1 MKNRLT
7 LLLLLCSIVGW
18 MPEAF
23 GDTYYWVGGQGN
35 WNDLSHWSTVSGST
49 NAADLHTTLPDQDD
63 EVRFDGNS
71 FTADG
76 QEVRLNVNATC
87 GDMIWTGNIMVKPEL
102 VFYSGREL
110 NIHGQ
115 LAINSLIDVSSDPN
129 NPGSVLMQST
139 SSATFAVAVFDGV
152 ELPNLEFVGAGG
164 FWAITT
170 NLTVAGDIIIHS
182 GEVDAGAPSG
192 EDIRTITTDRFI
204 VDGSDVDLDI
214 SKMNITAT
222 SLFQIDDLRSFIHY
236 VKVKSTD
243 FYSAVTT
250 SLFQINTAIADDFG
264 SLNLIGTNPIL
275 DADGLSLEFH
285 KDVTLEGTA
294 SNTVLGSHTFSGNLV
309 LNVPWVPNKFEAG
322 STQTFGN
329 MSNILAN
336 GPNCSNYFFLSSTSE
351 GNAATFSK
359 SGSAIQELTRFYIQ
373 DINTLQ
379 DNKFSAVLSIDLG
392 NTDDWDITP
401 KGSQD
406 FYWDGGT
413 GDWSESGN
421 WAFWDEE
428 DGLIPT
434 ICVPTAN
441 DNVFFIDAS
450 FTSSGQTVTADQSN
464 TYFNNMTWTTTQ
476 KQNLTISSGNVFVG
490 GSLTLVSNMTV
501 STPASSTF
509 HFTSSNPGNTISA
522 GITDINGASGHNL
535 ANVVF
540 EGIGGWTLTSSL
552 VTLGDIAIKS
562 GTFDT
567 GSNRLAG
574 DKISIEGINTSV
586 SLGDVVLTETFEIK
600 SILSLTTTGSN
611 IYATIF
617 DITPTDGLEFNQLI
631 LQDSGSATDG
641 MISGDNLTFAEVN
654 LNNSGTSTVFGNH
667 EYTNWLQFGK
677 KGMTVEFEAGTV
689 QVIKSLL
696 TSLGN
701 CGEEILVRTTESGNP
716 VTFKAGPGA
725 GNLELKSVLLKDN
738 IADPNMQ
745 AVTFTASS
753 SVNLGNNVGWD
764 FTGSATTRYFYWRG
778 GTGNWNTASNWMY
791 ATEPGVEPTLT
802 NCLPTANDDVFFD
815 AASFSGD
822 GTITLDGTE
831 QYCRNMIWQDDV
843 NDDGTPTMAIPN
855 NNDLYIF
862 GFLRLASTDRMAL
875 DFGMDSESVFYF
887 KARETDPE
895 TPLGVTLFT
904 HSIPNITFD
913 GEGGAW
919 TCNGTQFNV
928 DSKIQLLAGNLETS
942 ATANFAINANQFIV
956 NGSGASL
963 NLKTSVV
970 DVPELFQIGDINTL
984 MASNSQIGTN
994 NFDINTE
1001 ELAFG
1006 TVTLND
1012 IGQLNIMALDG
1023 DLDLNAELS
1032 GNNLTFESLIL
1043 SASNNNTVH
1052 GSHSFN
1058 QSLEFVYNNVI
1069 QAGGSPGFPFT
1080 DYTFDAGSTQT
1091 FSSTCTIFTSSD
1103 NPGSPLPINPQSN
1116 LRSSSV
1122 TTNAIFS
1129 KTGWA
1134 VCLENIVIYNN
1145 TATGGASFGYN
1156 SANAGV
1162 VGSSNWDPTTDCE
1175 TFLPVDCTDF
1185 AAAVQ
1190 TDNSVELY
1198 WITAQEVN
1206 NSGFEVQRSTDG
1218 RRFET
1223 IAWMDGAGTTSE
1235 AQKYTYLDRR
1245 TEGLTEAY
1253 YRIRQVDFDGTAA
1266 FACDI
1271 QAVNF
1276 RQVGNGPVQVFPNPA
1291 GEQVL
1296 VRWFGK
1302 KEGSTIIRLFDQ
1314 RGRLVIDRVWST
1326 LEGNNQRALPIA
1338 ELPKGIYELQLVDE
1352 NGQVEEARLV
1362 KQ

>member
-7 LLLLLCSIVGW
+7 LLLLLCSMAGW

-23 GDTYYWVGGQGN
+23 GDIYYWVGGQGN

-49 NAADLHTTLPDQDD
+49 NAADLHTVLPDQDD

-76 QEVRLNVNATC
+76 QEVRLNVDATC
-87 GDMIWTGNIMVKPEL
+87 EDMTWTNLIYKPEL

-110 NIHGQ
+110 NIYGS

-129 NPGSVLMQST
+129 NPGNVLMQST

-152 ELPNLEFVGAGG
+152 ELPNLEFIGAGG
-164 FWAITT
+164 SWAITT

-192 EDIRTITTDRFI
+192 TIIRNITADRFI
-204 VDGSDVDLDI
+204 VDGADVDLDL
-214 SKMNITAT
+214 SKMDVTAT
-222 SLFQIDDLRSFIHY
+222 SLFQINSLNSLIHH
-236 VKVKSTD
+236 VKIMGTD
-243 FYSAVTT
+243 FFSAVTT

-264 SLNLIGTNPIL
+264 SLNLIGTNPVL

-285 KDVTLEGTA
+285 EDVTLEGTA
-294 SNTVLGSHTFSGNLV
+294 SNTVLGSHAFSGDLI

-322 STQTFGN
+322 STQTFDNSSDIIG
-329 MSNILAN
+329 SGA
-336 GPNCSNYFFLSSTSE
+336 NCSNYFFLSSTAE

-359 SGSAIQELTRFYIQ
+359 PTGSGITISRFYLQ
-373 DINTLQ
+373 DIHATQ
-379 DNKFSAVLSIDLG
+379 TNKFSATLSVDLG
-392 NTDDWDITP
+392 NNTNWDITP

-413 GDWSESGN
+413 GNWSGSGN
-421 WAFWDEE
+421 WNLLNTGSGMLVATTC
-428 DGLIPT
+428 I
-434 ICVPTAN
+434 PTAN
-441 DNVFFIDAS
+441 DNVFFTDDS

-464 TYFNNMTWTTTQ
+464 TYFKDMTWTTTQ
-476 KQNLTISSGNVFVG
+476 NQNFNISSGNVFVG
-490 GSLTLVSNMTV
+490 GSLTLLPNMTV

-509 HFTSSNPGNTISA
+509 HFTSSDLGNTISA
-522 GITDINGASGHNL
+522 GITDITGHNL
-535 ANVVF
+535 ANVAF
-540 EGIGGWTLTSSL
+540 EGTGGWTLNSAL
-552 VTLGDIAIKS
+552 VILGDIDIKN

-574 DKISIEGINTSV
+574 EKISIEGSSTDV
-586 SLGDVVLTETFEIK
+586 SLGDVVLTETFEIA
-600 SILSLTTTGSN
+600 SILSLTTSGSN
-611 IYATIF
+611 IYTTVF
-617 DITPTDGLEFNQLI
+617 DITPTDGLEFDQLI
-631 LQDSGSATDG
+631 LQDSDSATDG
-641 MISGDNLTFAEVN
+641 MLSGDNLTFAEVN

-667 EYTNWLQFGK
+667 EYTTWLQFGQ
-677 KGMTVEFEAGTV
+677 KGMTVEFEAGTE
-689 QVIKSLL
+689 QIIKSLL
-696 TSLGN
+696 TTLGS

-745 AVTFTASS
+745 AITFTASS

-791 ATEPGVEPTLT
+791 ATVPGVEPTLT

-822 GTITLDGTE
+822 ETITLDGAE
-831 QYCRNMIWQDDV
+831 QYCRNMIWENDV

-862 GFLRLASTDRMAL
+862 GFLSLVPTSNMNL
-875 DFGMDSESVFYF
+875 NFLENSESVFYF
-887 KARETDPE
+887 KARETEPDP
-895 TPLGVTLFT
+895 PFGVTLFA

-919 TCNGTQFNV
+919 ILNGTQFNV

-942 ATANFAINANQFIV
+942 TTANFAINAEQFIV
-956 NGSGASL
+956 NGTGASL
-963 NLKTSVV
+963 NLNTAVV

-994 NFDINTE
+994 NFDVSTE
-1001 ELAFG
+1001 GLAFG

-1012 IGQLNIMALDG
+1012 IGQLNSMALDG

-1052 GSHSFN
+1052 GSHAFN

-1069 QAGGSPGFPFT
+1069 QVGGSPAFPFT

-1091 FSSTCTIFTSSD
+1091 FSSTCSIFTSSD

-1116 LRSSSV
+1116 LRSSST

-1156 SANAGV
+1156 SDNAGV
-1162 VGSSNWDPTTDCE
+1162 VLSTNWNATTNCE

-1223 IAWMDGAGTTSE
+1223 IAWIDGAGTTSE

-1266 FACDI
+1266 FACNI

-1291 GEQVL
+1291 GEQVQI
-1296 VRWFGK
+1296 RWFGK

-1326 LEGNNQRALPIA
+1326 LEGNNQRGLPIA